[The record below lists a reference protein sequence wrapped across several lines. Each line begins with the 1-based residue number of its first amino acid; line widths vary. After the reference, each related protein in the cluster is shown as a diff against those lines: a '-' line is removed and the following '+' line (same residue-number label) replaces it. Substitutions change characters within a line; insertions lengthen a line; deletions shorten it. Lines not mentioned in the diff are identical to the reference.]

1 MMQDLFLSRRLVDQL
16 SSYLIV
22 AINQCMHNDDENLDI
37 SDIIESMNLH
47 IEEHYQSMLDFDES
61 YDSYYDP
68 SEDQY
73 DRQIHPENYDEDG
86 DLNWWD
92 YC

>member
-1 MMQDLFLSRRLVDQL
+1 
-16 SSYLIV
+16 
-22 AINQCMHNDDENLDI
+22 
-37 SDIIESMNLH
+37 
-47 IEEHYQSMLDFDES
+47 MLDFDES